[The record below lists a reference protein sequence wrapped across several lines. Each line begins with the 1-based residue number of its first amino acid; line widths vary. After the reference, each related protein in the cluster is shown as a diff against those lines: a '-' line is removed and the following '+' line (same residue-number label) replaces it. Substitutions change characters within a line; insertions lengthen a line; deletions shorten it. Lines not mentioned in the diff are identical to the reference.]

1 MNVLIFS
8 GAMTEHDFA
17 AFQSEAKIKP
27 NPSNQNFYSKLIKCI
42 ALRNNVSV
50 ISHRPFAKGMMK
62 DKYLE
67 SNIVTEGNVRFFY
80 TYREASK
87 VYKVLREQNE
97 IIKNA
102 HRAIEEFHSNEFIIV
117 VDALRLSLLKA
128 AKKIAA
134 EYNVKIVGM
143 LTDNPANL
151 SGVLKSYV
159 SQIKRAV
166 RSLDGYLALTDGLVQ
181 VFNGYKPSYVFEG
194 LVDSP
199 DVFKKDPIYDYYFF
213 AGSLYERYGVKTLVE
228 AFHESN
234 IKSKLVVA
242 GAGPLAKYIE
252 HLSYDDYRILY
263 LPQLPRDKI
272 LGYERN
278 AIVNIN
284 PRPLDSKLD
293 NESVP
298 SKLIEYLS
306 NGQPV
311 LSTKYPKLYGPF
323 KDDVFWIEDS
333 SLEGMRRA
341 LEEFAKADINDAK
354 RKAYIAK
361 MKAFEFYGLEVQSE
375 SIHHFLTSI
384 NSSSNN

>member
-17 AFQSEAKIKP
+17 TFQSEAKIKP
-27 NPSNQNFYSKLIKCI
+27 NPSNQNFYYKLIKCI

-50 ISHRPFAKGMMK
+50 ISHRPFTKGMIK

-67 SNIVTEGNVRFFY
+67 SDIATDGNVRFFY

-87 VYKVLREQNE
+87 IYKILREQNE

-102 HRAIEEFHSNEFIIV
+102 HRAIEEFHSNDFIIV
-117 VDALRLSLLKA
+117 VDTLRLSLLKA

-143 LTDNPANL
+143 LTDNPDNL
-151 SGVLKSYV
+151 SSVLKSYALH
-159 SQIKRAV
+159 IKRLV

-213 AGSLYERYGVKTLVE
+213 AGSLYERYGVKTLVD

-242 GAGPLAKYIE
+242 GTGPLAKYIE

-263 LPQLPRDKI
+263 LPQLSRDKI

-284 PRPLDSKLD
+284 PRPLDPKLD

-333 SLEGMRRA
+333 SLEGVRKA
-341 LEEFAKADINDAK
+341 LEEFSKADFNDAK
-354 RKAYIAK
+354 RKAYTAK

-375 SIHHFLTSI
+375 SIDHFLTSI

>member
-375 SIHHFLTSI
+375 SINHFLTSI